1 MQNCYVESVSVYTHQ
16 CRSLPAD
23 SSSKRLMIITG
34 SVWKLFLCIID
45 LCIYM
50 YMLLLLVSLDF
61 FSLYQ
66 SRNDQADEF
75 EAFMTVFMI
84 LIY

>member
-1 MQNCYVESVSVYTHQ
+1 
-16 CRSLPAD
+16 
-23 SSSKRLMIITG
+23 
-34 SVWKLFLCIID
+34 
-45 LCIYM
+45 
-50 YMLLLLVSLDF
+50 MLLLLVSLDF